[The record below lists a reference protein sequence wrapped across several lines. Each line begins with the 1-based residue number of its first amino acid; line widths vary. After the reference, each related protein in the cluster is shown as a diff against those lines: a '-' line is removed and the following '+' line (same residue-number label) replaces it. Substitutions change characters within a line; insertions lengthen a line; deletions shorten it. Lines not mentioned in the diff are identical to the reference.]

1 MGPTRAPRAA
11 DDDRQYNTL
20 VQRGT
25 MAYGVPETDWK
36 VFSELRKVALER
48 FCARVLEEIEAASSD
63 ASRSYHERYLT
74 IYQLLQKRDKEL
86 ALAFNDPRRSG
97 MMIQLVA
104 LHMYGLL
111 QPEEWARFTPQTRTG
126 IESVVAE
133 ARRAR
138 ETVKPHSARSAKEW

>member
-1 MGPTRAPRAA
+1 MTH
-11 DDDRQYNTL
+11 
-20 VQRGT
+20 
-25 MAYGVPETDWK
+25 GVPESDWR

-48 FCARVLEEIEAASSD
+48 FCARVLEEIEASSSD

-74 IYQLLQKRDKEL
+74 VYRLLQKRDEQL
-86 ALAFNDPRRSG
+86 AIAFNNPRRSG

-111 QPEEWARFTPQTRTG
+111 QPEELARFTPQTRTG

-133 ARRAR
+133 ARRVR
-138 ETVKPHSARSAKEW
+138 EPVEPRRSRMANEW

>member
-1 MGPTRAPRAA
+1 MTH
-11 DDDRQYNTL
+11 
-20 VQRGT
+20 
-25 MAYGVPETDWK
+25 GVPESDWK
-36 VFSELRKVALER
+36 VFRDVQKVALER

-63 ASRSYHERYLT
+63 TSRSYHERYLT
-74 IYQLLQKRDKEL
+74 IYRLLQKRDKEL
-86 ALAFNDPRRSG
+86 APAFSYPRRSA

-104 LHMYGLL
+104 LYMRGIL

-138 ETVKPHSARSAKEW
+138 EPVKLHSARSAREW

>member
-1 MGPTRAPRAA
+1 
-11 DDDRQYNTL
+11 
-20 VQRGT
+20 
-25 MAYGVPETDWK
+25 MAYGVPEPDWK

-104 LHMYGLL
+104 LHMRGLL
-111 QPEEWARFTPQTRTG
+111 QPEELARFTPQTRTR

-133 ARRAR
+133 ARRVR
-138 ETVKPHSARSAKEW
+138 EPVKPSRSRRSKEW